1 MTTNAYAVV
10 ESVSGLVKGFTTGA
24 TTGTS
29 GLGTTPWQTDIE
41 ATLNAL
47 AKATYQ
53 GSTWGSTDTFN
64 VPGKLDVA
72 STAYFASNVGIGTTS
87 APTSPLS
94 FAAAVGD
101 KITLFNGLAFGFG
114 VGTNLL
120 EMYTHSVAADIA
132 FGYDS
137 SGTLMPR
144 AFLDNGNGNFGVG
157 TITPAARFD
166 NRGTL
171 RSGTTANYSEFEAD
185 GTLKFNGTATVW
197 DDLRTPV
204 QNLIVPATK
213 NPAWGAFNGGQALF
227 FDATTVAGNQEEV
240 YFSLQMPHSWKEGST
255 SLVPHVHV
263 SSTGVS
269 NGDQVR
275 WGLVYS
281 WANIH
286 SIFAAPTTVFAM
298 QTAMGADD
306 YHLQA
311 TFPAISGAGKTISSI
326 LMCKLYRNG
335 ASTLDT
341 MAGDAIL
348 LEFDMHYEIDTVGSR
363 GPSTK

>member
-94 FAAAVGD
+94 FAAAECD

-137 SGTLMPR
+137 SGTLVPR

-263 SSTGVS
+263 SSTAGS
-269 NGDQVR
+269 PGNTR
-275 WGLVYS
+275 WALAYT
-281 WANIH
+281 WANIG
-286 SIFAAPTTVFAM
+286 STFQAPTTVFAIQPDM
-298 QTAMGADD
+298 DTLKHTVADF
-306 YHLQA
+306 
-311 TFPAISGAGKTISSI
+311 TAISGAGKTIGSMLI
-326 LMCKLYRNG
+326 CKLYRNG

-341 MAGDAIL
+341 YPEDAVL

-363 GPSTK
+363 ATTAK